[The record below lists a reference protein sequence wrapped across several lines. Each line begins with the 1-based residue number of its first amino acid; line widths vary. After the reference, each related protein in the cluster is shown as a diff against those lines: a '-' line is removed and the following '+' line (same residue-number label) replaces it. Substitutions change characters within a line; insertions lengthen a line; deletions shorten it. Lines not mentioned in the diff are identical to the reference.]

1 MTDYFQY
8 RIDLAEIIKQLKQH
22 VTEHAMFHIIYK
34 IQEYIFAN
42 IGYFTNYIS
51 IKLHSRLFIY
61 LQ

>member
-42 IGYFTNYIS
+42 IGYFTTKI
-51 IKLHSRLFIY
+51 L
-61 LQ
+61 